1 VTRLTQSLTPSLQK
15 LSLDSTT
22 ARDADGN
29 TVSTL
34 AQSHKEPSGSNDRFE
49 PEVSSNK
56 KSFEDMTQADVDGT
70 LDLFGYYEEIS
81 ETATS
86 IWNSWHQYAN
96 SNTATVNAAL
106 TGNFGMHLVES
117 ITTHHALIE
126 RPAWNNY

>member
-1 VTRLTQSLTPSLQK
+1 
-15 LSLDSTT
+15 
-22 ARDADGN
+22 
-29 TVSTL
+29 
-34 AQSHKEPSGSNDRFE
+34 
-49 PEVSSNK
+49 
-56 KSFEDMTQADVDGT
+56 

-96 SNTATVNAAL
+96 SNTTTVNAAL

-126 RPAWNNY
+126 RAAWNNY